1 MSSLQLSLENIQD
14 LENAG
19 VQVDIIQFQ
28 KMLLMYN
35 AIEDGWT
42 VKKKQDA
49 YVFSKPHENKKEV
62 FENNYLLRF
71 MRSHLDIRKIIN
83 WVSYK

>member
-19 VQVDIIQFQ
+19 VQVDIVQFQ

-83 WVSYK
+83 

>member
-83 WVSYK
+83 WVSCK

>member
-83 WVSYK
+83 